1 MPLPHS
7 VKQDRRSTNWA
18 MLVRQFT
25 NLHVHFVDL
34 LFNITV
40 LSKHPSVVDN
50 HRLRTFPCVSCNFLF
65 TQYFTICIEVE
76 LLYILIDD
84 VIYTTIPPGCT
95 LLSQWIDYSNA
106 QTLVWNFLQV
116 LELWLCKN
124 LCSNFH
130 PRKTPQVKD
139 QFWFREGLVTNSK
152 SSSSGCLPQCH
163 HGWSC

>member
-1 MPLPHS
+1 MLLPHS

-18 MLVRQFT
+18 MCALSWSI
-25 NLHVHFVDL
+25 HFQNAHL
-34 LFNITV
+34 LSITIV
-40 LSKHPSVVDN
+40 SGLSHIYPTIIYTV
-50 HRLRTFPCVSCNFLF
+50 F
-65 TQYFTICIEVE
+65 TQYFTICIEVK

-139 QFWFREGLVTNSK
+139 QFRFRECLVTNSK
-152 SSSSGCLPQCH
+152 SSSASGCFPQCH